1 LISTN
6 RWTIGLT
13 IVSLCKVWNSR
24 DIRRLRSKLGL
35 NQSQF
40 ARLVGVDVRSV
51 IRWESSKGP
60 RPKGSAEA
68 VMTGIREK
76 LEADPSSA
84 KKVIKLLTGAAAVGG
99 LAYLLVKLLGSAADD
114 DPEEA

>member
-1 LISTN
+1 
-6 RWTIGLT
+6 
-13 IVSLCKVWNSR
+13 
-24 DIRRLRSKLGL
+24 
-35 NQSQF
+35 
-40 ARLVGVDVRSV
+40 
-51 IRWESSKGP
+51 
-60 RPKGSAEA
+60 
-68 VMTGIREK
+68 MTGIREK

>member
-1 LISTN
+1 MWSHREILA
-6 RWTIGLT
+6 
-13 IVSLCKVWNSR
+13 
-24 DIRRLRSKLGL
+24 LRKRLGL

-51 IRWESSKGP
+51 IRWESSDGP

-76 LEADPSSA
+76 LEGDPRNA

-99 LAYLLVKLLGSAADD
+99 LAYLLVKLLGSAAKAGSEPDD
-114 DPEEA
+114 EPEEA